1 MSDNNKPWH
10 KSAPGLVKSE
20 VIHREPVFFFTF
32 LSAIISMSALSSDN
46 FYYSCKSAKAHLS
59 FTYKF
64 NNAQWEKRPSHL
76 KYLFLS
82 MQKHFPRSLHWLL
95 PYISFAWII
104 LYAYA

>member
-1 MSDNNKPWH
+1 MSDNNKPWY
-10 KSAPGLVKSE
+10 KSTPGLVKSE
-20 VIHREPVFFFTF
+20 IIHRVRVFFFTF

-59 FTYKF
+59 STYKF

-95 PYISFAWII
+95 LYISFAWII